1 MKQEVF
7 VPDLAHLRRQ
17 TWAARIGGL
26 SLVSVMLAA
35 VAAPGLIRQM
45 ESPRAAIPLFEPY
58 RATDTVSGRS
68 ADHASSVVAANRS
81 AATAD

>member
-1 MKQEVF
+1 MKQETF

-35 VAAPGLIRQM
+35 VAAPGLIRQI
-45 ESPRAAIPLFEPY
+45 EPPRATIPLFEPY
-58 RATDTVSGRS
+58 RAGDAVSVHRTDHP
-68 ADHASSVVAANRS
+68 DSVVAAN
-81 AATAD
+81 